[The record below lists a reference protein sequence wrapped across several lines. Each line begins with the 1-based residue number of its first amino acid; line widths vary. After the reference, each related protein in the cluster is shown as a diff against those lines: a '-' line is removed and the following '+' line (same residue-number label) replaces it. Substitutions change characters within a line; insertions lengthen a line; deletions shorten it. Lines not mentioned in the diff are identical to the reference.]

1 MEGGGRWK
9 KLIWQVVKVEFRKWQ
24 AGQSSWD
31 VRLCSE
37 WAKLMNSVTT
47 RKVKRKIRLRH
58 FNCLFIIFPY

>member
-31 VRLCSE
+31 VRVCSV
-37 WAKLMNSVTT
+37 WTKLMKSVTN
-47 RKVKRKIRLRH
+47 RKIKRKIRLRPIR
-58 FNCLFIIFPY
+58 CLFIIYP